1 MGSPAD
7 LDSQLKT
14 VSGGV
19 EQADPGLSAV
29 KSASELI
36 IHELALAGLS
46 GGKLER
52 SRSILRIIE
61 KSKDLHV
68 DGDSWHLK
76 FKDERNETASVPLLD
91 LLPVLQ
97 LPTKK
102 LTTSQLNCVKK
113 LSLPS
118 HLVAN
123 TYVKQLNNST
133 AACFSQPLNPNLSQ
147 PPPHLSDHQQLE
159 RISNGSGPP
168 DNLRPPVAKKQKE
181 GFQTTAAAFD
191 EISQSNH
198 LEKVSNSQSAVKP
211 VSGTF
216 PPWVSLFGGA
226 SSSNNSSSGSS

>member
-1 MGSPAD
+1 MNKSVASQKFVLLSKFAYDDLLLKSNPTNSPNSSSLANTALKEIGQTDSEIVSKLSVTNALVGSPAD

-76 FKDERNETASVPLLD
+76 IKDERNETTSVPLLD

-102 LTTSQLNCVKK
+102 N
-113 LSLPS
+113 
-118 HLVAN
+118 
-123 TYVKQLNNST
+123 
-133 AACFSQPLNPNLSQ
+133 
-147 PPPHLSDHQQLE
+147 
-159 RISNGSGPP
+159 
-168 DNLRPPVAKKQKE
+168 
-181 GFQTTAAAFD
+181 
-191 EISQSNH
+191 
-198 LEKVSNSQSAVKP
+198 
-211 VSGTF
+211 
-216 PPWVSLFGGA
+216 
-226 SSSNNSSSGSS
+226 